1 MNTTA
6 SMTSEQVMT
15 KNLVGE
21 ALTINNVTV
30 DRIESDNPPQV
41 ADKLITRS
49 VLNTELTSINKALNQ
64 LDPEGD
70 LFQDLSV
77 ISLSLVDTYFVRS
90 TDWVMNNWAIV
101 DGYMYYNSGSSA
113 NSLKIHSSILTNP
126 GHYVCIINVGA
137 LTSGKVEV
145 RLNNEWVTTLRE
157 AKEYFLLHKTAEV
170 CTFWL
175 FLCILFGHI
184 RKK

>member
-49 VLNTELTSINKALNQ
+49 VLNT
-64 LDPEGD
+64 
-70 LFQDLSV
+70 
-77 ISLSLVDTYFVRS
+77 
-90 TDWVMNNWAIV
+90 
-101 DGYMYYNSGSSA
+101 
-113 NSLKIHSSILTNP
+113 
-126 GHYVCIINVGA
+126 
-137 LTSGKVEV
+137 
-145 RLNNEWVTTLRE
+145 
-157 AKEYFLLHKTAEV
+157 
-170 CTFWL
+170 
-175 FLCILFGHI
+175 
-184 RKK
+184 